1 MLKIENE
8 RIEAVKR
15 LIKEILVRISP
26 DCQNVDVVFD
36 GFQEGIDRYFV
47 NFRYLYF
54 PSLKLEFDNF
64 RTTDKTRSVVRL
76 GTELTIEELFPTE

>member
-8 RIEAVKR
+8 RIEAVKK

-36 GFQEGIDRYFV
+36 GFQEGIDQYFV
-47 NFRYLYF
+47 IFHYWYF
-54 PSLKLEFDNF
+54 PSL
-64 RTTDKTRSVVRL
+64 
-76 GTELTIEELFPTE
+76 EL

>member
-1 MLKIENE
+1 MLDWRMLKIENE
-8 RIEAVKR
+8 RIEAVKK

-47 NFRYLYF
+47 NLRYLYF

-64 RTTDKTRSVVRL
+64 RTTDKYY
-76 GTELTIEELFPTE
+76 IEDVIRRAITK